1 MSKPINVEAQR
12 IAKIIDDTQGKHT
25 NRLSFILDRLQV
37 LALLSHDLFV
47 EIKKRSEEDLSKLM
61 NFITALEQNFGAE
74 AGRLLYDQAIYEE
87 RF

>member
-1 MSKPINVEAQR
+1 M
-12 IAKIIDDTQGKHT
+12 
-25 NRLSFILDRLQV
+25 

-47 EIKKRSEEDLSKLM
+47 EVKKRSEDDLSKYFEFH
-61 NFITALEQNFGAE
+61 NRFPESNFGAE